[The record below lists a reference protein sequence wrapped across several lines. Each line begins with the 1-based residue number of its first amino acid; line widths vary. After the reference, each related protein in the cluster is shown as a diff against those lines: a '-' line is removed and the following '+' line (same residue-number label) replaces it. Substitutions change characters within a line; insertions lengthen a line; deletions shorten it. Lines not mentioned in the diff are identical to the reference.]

1 MKPPYAHQT
10 QSPIALDPSL
20 SEVFL
25 KVGSVQRAGSFA
37 PIIAI
42 KSFLDS
48 RVYSGVIDH
57 IHVASRAGLE
67 LKFVVGREVGEVFDL
82 EAITVTHLRRSSCL
96 LVSAVTG
103 SGSTEDPGVAVGGIV
118 NPDNNIFPVVSVAAI
133 EATVRDLVF
142 RHIKGIHNSVAALV
156 PASAS
161 VSLAV
166 RRIVAASA

>member
-1 MKPPYAHQT
+1 M
-10 QSPIALDPSL
+10 L
-20 SEVFL
+20 S
-25 KVGSVQRAGSFA
+25 Q
-37 PIIAI
+37 
-42 KSFLDS
+42 
-48 RVYSGVIDH
+48 H
-57 IHVASRAGLE
+57 IRST
-67 LKFVVGREVGEVFDL
+67 VGRCECKL
-82 EAITVTHLRRSSCL
+82 T
-96 LVSAVTG
+96 
-103 SGSTEDPGVAVGGIV
+103 IV